1 MSDFSN
7 TWNSSKNP
15 GKQRKFR
22 MRAPLHI
29 KGNFLNA
36 HLSKELHKKY
46 LVRSI
51 RIRTG
56 DKVRILRGQYKK
68 QDAKVEEVDV
78 KKGKVF
84 LSKIEHVKKDGS
96 KARYPIHPSNLLI
109 TELNTDDK
117 KRFKNLNVKKAS
129 GQDAISG
136 SSGSAAK
143 VGSATKTSEMKSSV
157 NQSVK
162 ASAPKQTDTN
172 HTVHSDKKPVKKSAA
187 DTANKFADKKS
198 KEVGKS

>member
-1 MSDFSN
+1 MSDFST

-15 GKQRKFR
+15 GKQRKYR

-29 KGNFLNA
+29 KGNFLNV
-36 HLSKELHKKY
+36 HLSKELRSKY
-46 LVRSI
+46 LVRAI

-56 DKVRILRGQYKK
+56 DKVRILRGHYKK
-68 QDAKVEEVDV
+68 QYAKVEEVDV

-96 KARYPIHPSNLLI
+96 KARYPLHPSNLLI

-117 KRFKNLNVKKAS
+117 KRFKNITLKKSS
-129 GQDAISG
+129 GQNVSSA

-143 VGSATKTSEMKSSV
+143 KSEAKPSNSPSAKAATPKHVPADKSVDKS
-157 NQSVK
+157 
-162 ASAPKQTDTN
+162 TN
-172 HTVHSDKKPVKKSAA
+172 
-187 DTANKFADKKS
+187 KKS
-198 KEVGKS
+198 KEVGKA